1 MVTEEATEVG
11 SSFLSHLMA
20 KTSADA
26 ADVFRYIFDDDRQ
39 PLSLYE
45 RLESED
51 DNYSTDST
59 FGNFWKTFDENFIEE
74 EQEEEDEAPLP
85 STSPFRKKTRNVYD
99 RKPQDDSTWSR
110 DYFIPTLREKYIID
124 PHGRHAKKFRR
135 LFRVPYDL
143 FVGLVGMCKER
154 WWKDWMPEKIDAAG
168 KLVSSLE

>member
-59 FGNFWKTFDENFIEE
+59 FGNFWKTFDEDFIEE
-74 EQEEEDEAPLP
+74 EQVEENEAPLP
-85 STSPFRKKTRNVYD
+85 STSPLRKKTRTVYD
-99 RKPQDDSTWSR
+99 RKPQDDSTWPR
-110 DYFIPTLREKYIID
+110 DYLIPTLREKYIID
-124 PHGRHAKKFRR
+124 PHGRDAKKFRR

-143 FVGLVGMCKER
+143 FVGLV
-154 WWKDWMPEKIDAAG
+154 
-168 KLVSSLE
+168 

>member
-59 FGNFWKTFDENFIEE
+59 FGNFCLTE
-74 EQEEEDEAPLP
+74 
-85 STSPFRKKTRNVYD
+85 S
-99 RKPQDDSTWSR
+99 
-110 DYFIPTLREKYIID
+110 
-124 PHGRHAKKFRR
+124 
-135 LFRVPYDL
+135 
-143 FVGLVGMCKER
+143 
-154 WWKDWMPEKIDAAG
+154 
-168 KLVSSLE
+168 